1 MSEPPLGP
9 TSVTLSGDAGSP
21 RSPLGQASAAAP
33 ATDHSEKTGHDV
45 IPTASGGRPHRAAT
59 AGLISS
65 AFKSTTQMD
74 VRSVTTIGW
83 NISNT
88 LNMLMAALGL
98 TDVFDAGPLSASVQT
113 RGSSFIGVVG
123 LLMSCQPSA

>member
-1 MSEPPLGP
+1 
-9 TSVTLSGDAGSP
+9 
-21 RSPLGQASAAAP
+21 
-33 ATDHSEKTGHDV
+33 
-45 IPTASGGRPHRAAT
+45 
-59 AGLISS
+59 
-65 AFKSTTQMD
+65 MD